1 MKFFKK
7 NKLLVFLLGAVL
19 VILVVLLFSTSS
31 FETMTET
38 TAILD
43 VMKMYV
49 SPRAFTYTQNANNS
63 QIVIS
68 TEINEKSGR
77 LNYVINQNMSYRNAP
92 CCVIYLNDLI
102 TFAGDLNIKY
112 QTPIKTDN
120 NNQLRKNIVIG
131 TLSKEGECFH
141 VVDAVFT
148 QMPTTI
154 LASMDTFGNPIYDQ
168 NYKGYTVTKDKFVN
182 VDVTTYDYY
191 LIMWSYDQG
200 WTNKPDWEK
209 NVYMNFTVT
218 LMDYGKPALTKQR
231 NLLGSI
237 PPIPVS
243 KIPVSS
249 IPVSSIPVSSIPVS
263 PTFVYTK
270 PETPFTEAPIS
281 TVAPFTEAPISTMA
295 PFTEAPI
302 SSMFPTPFSTM
313 APLTYVS
320 STEEPL
326 TEEPSTEEPLTEEPS
341 TEEPLTDEP
350 LIDDSMT
357 SQTAM

>member
-7 NKLLVFLLGAVL
+7 NKLLVFLLCAVL

-31 FETMTET
+31 FETMTES

-49 SPRAFTYTQNANNS
+49 SPRAFTYTQNANNA

-112 QTPIKTDN
+112 QTPIKIDN

-154 LASMDTFGNPIYDQ
+154 LATMDTFGNPIYDQ

-200 WTNKPDWEK
+200 WTNQPDWEK

-218 LMDYGKPALTKQR
+218 LMDYGKAALTKQR
-231 NLLGSI
+231 DLSDSVLSTS
-237 PPIPVS
+237 VS

-249 IPVSSIPVSSIPVS
+249 ISVS

-270 PETPFTEAPIS
+270 PET
-281 TVAPFTEAPISTMA
+281 PFTEAPISTMA

-313 APLTYVS
+313 APLTYVPS
-320 STEEPL
+320 AEEPLTEEPL
-326 TEEPSTEEPLTEEPS
+326 TEELL

-350 LIDDSMT
+350 LMDDSMT
-357 SQTAM
+357 SPTAM